1 MLNFGGRDGRPL
13 VARVGIS
20 PVSMEGARENLSAEI
35 KGWNFDR
42 VRSSAYSAWNEQLS
56 AVRIEGG
63 EPSRREVFY
72 TSLYYAM
79 LYPMLYSDVT
89 GEYRSSDSKVYRG
102 DFRYFAGVLSL
113 WDTFRAQN
121 PLIAILRPDVT
132 RDLMKTMLEHYRH
145 CGQLPIW
152 TLAGVENM
160 CMIGYHSM
168 PVIADAYSK
177 GIRDFDAEALYEA
190 MKASSD
196 RDTFG
201 YFLKAFRGARHYNR
215 YGYVPCDL
223 EITSVSKTLEYCYGD
238 WCIAQMARMLGR
250 EEDYERY
257 IERAGRYRNL
267 FDSSLRFMRGRLSDG
282 SWRTP
287 FDPFLSNHYREGD
300 DFCEGTS
307 WQWTFF
313 VPHDGKGLI
322 DLFGGRELFV
332 AKLDSLFTVSS
343 VLEGAASPDISG
355 LIGQYAHG
363 NEPSHHVVYLY
374 TMIGQPWKTADKVR
388 EILTTLYH
396 DRPDGL
402 SGNED
407 VGQMSA
413 WYVLSSLGF
422 YQVEPAG
429 GRYFF
434 GSPLFD
440 KAEVRVRDGVLTVTA
455 HNNSAANKY
464 IQAVKLN
471 GKPYTKPYIAF
482 DDIAAGGVLEFEMG
496 AEPAVWYE
504 L

>member
-1 MLNFGGRDGRPL
+1 
-13 VARVGIS
+13 
-20 PVSMEGARENLSAEI
+20 
-35 KGWNFDR
+35 
-42 VRSSAYSAWNEQLS
+42 
-56 AVRIEGG
+56 
-63 EPSRREVFY
+63 
-72 TSLYYAM
+72 M

-201 YFLKAFRGARHYNR
+201 YFLKAFRGARHYNH

-223 EITSVSKTLEYCYGD
+223 EITSVSKTLEYCYDD

-267 FDSSLRFMRGRLSDG
+267 FDLSLI
-282 SWRTP
+282 
-287 FDPFLSNHYREGD
+287 H
-300 DFCEGTS
+300 
-307 WQWTFF
+307 
-313 VPHDGKGLI
+313 I
-322 DLFGGRELFV
+322 
-332 AKLDSLFTVSS
+332 
-343 VLEGAASPDISG
+343 
-355 LIGQYAHG
+355 
-363 NEPSHHVVYLY
+363 
-374 TMIGQPWKTADKVR
+374 
-388 EILTTLYH
+388 
-396 DRPDGL
+396 
-402 SGNED
+402 
-407 VGQMSA
+407 
-413 WYVLSSLGF
+413 
-422 YQVEPAG
+422 
-429 GRYFF
+429 
-434 GSPLFD
+434 
-440 KAEVRVRDGVLTVTA
+440 
-455 HNNSAANKY
+455 
-464 IQAVKLN
+464 
-471 GKPYTKPYIAF
+471 
-482 DDIAAGGVLEFEMG
+482 
-496 AEPAVWYE
+496 
-504 L
+504 